1 MKAIPLISANLKSF
15 MRNWS
20 SVVLLLVFPL
30 ILIGTIFLSFSPDG
44 ITQIPVGVIDPLSHP
59 ESLQFV
65 DASSDFLDVSWYSS
79 LDDCIKEL
87 KTYKQYCCLEIIG
100 GDSFILDVHYDNT
113 REPIIW
119 EILERIKTSV
129 DILEAQKSKEKAS
142 EILGEFGSLSGQ
154 ISKFETQVDS
164 ADDVIDEYITGTD
177 NSINTLRNAHTELDQ
192 SLDQM
197 DQDINDISSTKY
209 NLEYKKNTLYYSTIN
224 SLNVIDSY
232 LNSMTVADTDIYMLN
247 TLKQESDDLRD
258 EIEDYNDEAEDSFSD
273 VDNKI
278 STYRMTSQK
287 GRTYLVE
294 IDEGVDTMYTTK
306 NNLYDYKFKLRNLG
320 DDLSNTRHN
329 LDKVGTLNPELI
341 ASPVKLLTNPQ
352 YVPPVKSSYLASE
365 NIFDDMMKGINLIG
379 LQTLFPKLLL
389 LIVIFLSLLISTFI
403 CLSEINSP
411 ANVRVST
418 IRCVSFHEFFATYT
432 SSLIIIFPP
441 ILIVLVLGYTIF
453 ELSIPF
459 LWVFIAMYLLST
471 TFIML
476 GMSLS
481 YLVVKESITMLI
493 TTFLLMFLLFFS
505 GYILPIERMSTV
517 SKIIAEISPGKI
529 SLDLFNQLTFY
540 HQSIQTVMIGFLM
553 LFVWYISSMLITYII
568 KILRNL

>member
-1 MKAIPLISANLKSF
+1 MNSIIYLGGGCFWCIE
-15 MRNWS
+15 
-20 SVVLLLVFPL
+20 SVFKKVKGVL
-30 ILIGTIFLSFSPDG
+30 S
-44 ITQIPVGVIDPLSHP
+44 ITPG
-59 ESLQFV
+59 
-65 DASSDFLDVSWYSS
+65 YM
-79 LDDCIKEL
+79 
-87 KTYKQYCCLEIIG
+87 G
-100 GDSFILDVHYDNT
+100 GDIPNPTYEEVCEGYTNHV
-113 REPIIW
+113 EVV
-119 EILERIKTSV
+119 KV
-129 DILEAQKSKEKAS
+129 
-142 EILGEFGSLSGQ
+142 
-154 ISKFETQVDS
+154 
-164 ADDVIDEYITGTD
+164 EY
-177 NSINTLRNAHTELDQ
+177 
-192 SLDQM
+192 
-197 DQDINDISSTKY
+197 
-209 NLEYKKNTLYYSTIN
+209 
-224 SLNVIDSY
+224 
-232 LNSMTVADTDIYMLN
+232 
-247 TLKQESDDLRD
+247 
-258 EIEDYNDEAEDSFSD
+258 
-273 VDNKI
+273 DNKI
-278 STYRMTSQK
+278 NISQILSIFFVVHDPTSINRQ
-287 GRTYLVE
+287 GA
-294 IDEGVDTMYTTK
+294 D
-306 NNLYDYKFKLRNLG
+306 
-320 DDLSNTRHN
+320 
-329 LDKVGTLNPELI
+329 VGTQYRSAIFCNSKERPLIVDFIQELE
-341 ASPVKLLTNPQ
+341 
-352 YVPPVKSSYLASE
+352 SE